1 MATTQLQEQLK
12 ARFHSTE
19 LQLAAAIGA
28 EPESLKSRV
37 ERLFRELPDPLLAA
51 QDVRDLLN
59 IGDDVEAIIQVLA
72 ELSTEGLLEHSNKT
86 QRALDP
92 EGITLY
98 RLKDV
103 EIRRLKVYGTAS
115 RIALDEIRLQF
126 TLDGRA
132 IRSFAAIDRLDAIAG
147 TGNQRDEIL
156 KHVKSIAQ
164 GMQDGVQVPNSV
176 ILVFHDNVFAWDP
189 KDGDAVPESFV
200 VCRSLADD
208 WSSVPHPT
216 MSGRVVQ
223 EVKPIELDIP
233 FRTAS
238 FDSEKTALLVDGQQR
253 TAALS
258 LVDIEL
264 VPSYQLSVNALIGDA
279 SEAKQ
284 TFRVANNTVKIT
296 SDFSRALL
304 GAMDEA
310 PGYVKKE
317 RLVAQAV
324 KRLALDDNTSP
335 FFGFV
340 KHPGVPAK
348 KEPIVYNTLFAVTS
362 AFEQSGLDFAD
373 DYVRLADC
381 VKRAFV
387 IVKEVWPNA
396 WGISSAQSKL
406 MHGAGLRAMSRV
418 MIDLIDANHRKYSF
432 DIDAEGVWA
441 ETKESIKRLSTRV
454 QWTQEDALKGT
465 KAQNSTYL
473 EAILPRQNTNQ
484 DIEKLTTF
492 LQKEVTMLDKKA
504 ITGSK

>member
-1 MATTQLQEQLK
+1 MATTQLKELLK

-28 EPESLKSRV
+28 DTDSLKAKV

-51 QDVRDLLN
+51 QDVRDLIN
-59 IGDDVEAIIQVLA
+59 VGDDVEIIVQVLA
-72 ELSTEGLLEHSNKT
+72 ELSSEGVLEHSNTT

-98 RLKDV
+98 RLKEV
-103 EIRRLKVYGTAS
+103 EIRRLKVFGTAS
-115 RIALDEIRLQF
+115 RIAIDEIRLQF
-126 TLDGRA
+126 TIDGRA

-147 TGNQRDEIL
+147 TGSQRDEIV
-156 KHVKSIAQ
+156 KHVKAIAQ
-164 GMQDGVQVPNSV
+164 GMLDGVQVPNSV
-176 ILVFHDNVFAWDP
+176 ILVFHDNIFAWDP
-189 KDGDAVPESFV
+189 KEGDAIPESFV
-200 VCRSLADD
+200 VCRSLADE
-208 WSSVPHPT
+208 WSSVPHPA
-216 MSGRVVQ
+216 MSGRIVQ
-223 EVKPIELDIP
+223 EVKAIELDIP
-233 FRTAS
+233 FRAAA

-258 LVDIEL
+258 LVDIDL

-284 TFRVANNTVKIT
+284 TFRIANNTVKIT

-324 KRLALDDNTSP
+324 KRLALDDETSP
-335 FFGFV
+335 FYGLV

-348 KEPIVYNTLFAVTS
+348 KEPIVYNTLFAVIS
-362 AFEQSGLDFAD
+362 AFEQSSLDFND
-373 DYVRLADC
+373 DFVRLADC
-381 VKRAFV
+381 VKRSFS
-387 IVKEVWPNA
+387 IVREIWPKA

-418 MIDLIDANHRKYSF
+418 LIDLIDANHRNNGFNYE
-432 DIDAEGVWA
+432 APQVWA
-441 ETKESIKRLSTRV
+441 ETRESIKRLSTRV
-454 QWTQEDALKGT
+454 QWTQEDALQGT
-465 KAQNSTYL
+465 KVQNNIYVQD
-473 EAILPRQNTNQ
+473 ILPKQNTNQ
-484 DIEKLTTF
+484 DIEKLTSF
-492 LQKEVTMLDKKA
+492 LQKEVTLLDKKA
-504 ITGSK
+504 ATGAK